1 MLDEYHDVLN
11 TSDICTILRIGRKTA
26 YQLLNSGE
34 IPCKRIGR
42 HYKVSKDVLIEYL
55 KKK

>member
-1 MLDEYHDVLN
+1 MLDEYTDVLN
-11 TSDICTILRIGRKTA
+11 TTDICTILRIGRKTA

-42 HYKVSKDVLIEYL
+42 QYKISKASLIEYL
-55 KKK
+55 QKK

>member
-1 MLDEYHDVLN
+1 MLEEYHDVLD
-11 TSDICTILRIGRKTA
+11 TADICTILRIGRKTA

-42 HYKVSKDVLIEYL
+42 KYKISKASLIEYL
-55 KKK
+55 QKK